1 MPEPRRD
8 CEIVSALAACEA
20 GGMST
25 PPHHPPHD
33 HSHAHPPASGHEH
46 SHQITA
52 GTRAFALGTLI
63 NLGFT
68 AVEAGYGLATGSL
81 ALLSDALHNFGDA
94 LGLALAWVAARLALR
109 PPSARRTYGYRRA
122 TVLAPLANSLLLV
135 AGSGA
140 LAWEAL
146 RRFDSPPA
154 IEALPVIFVAASG
167 IAVNLGSALLFRHG
181 HAHDINRRGAYV
193 HLLTDAAVSLAVVL
207 GGLGMWWL
215 GWSWLDPLLALAVG
229 VVVVWSSWGLLR
241 DSLNL
246 ALDGVPRGI
255 DQDAVGRFLAEQ
267 DGVSAVHH
275 VHIWALG
282 SRENALTAH
291 LVRPAAGDE
300 DAFIEGVAKQLRHR
314 FGIGHTTLQL
324 ERGDAPDHA
333 PCHSEVC

>member
-1 MPEPRRD
+1 MSEP
-8 CEIVSALAACEA
+8 S
-20 GGMST
+20 
-25 PPHHPPHD
+25 HD
-33 HSHAHPPASGHEH
+33 HASPVLGHVAAHQHEH
-46 SHQITA
+46 VHA
-52 GTRAFALGTLI
+52 AAHAATRAFALGTLI

-146 RRFDSPPA
+146 RRLDSPPA
-154 IEALPVIFVAASG
+154 IDALPVIVVAAIG
-167 IAVNLGSALLFRHG
+167 IAINLGSALLFRHG
-181 HAHDINRRGAYV
+181 HAHDINQRGAYL
-193 HLLTDAAVSLAVVL
+193 HLLTDAAVSFAVVL

-215 GWSWLDPLLALAVG
+215 GWRWLDPLLALAVG

-246 ALDGVPRGI
+246 ALDAVPRGI
-255 DQDAVGRFLAEQ
+255 DRDAVSRFLAGQ
-267 DGVSAVHH
+267 DGVGAVHH

-282 SRENALTAH
+282 SREVALTAH
-291 LVRPAAGDE
+291 LVRPAGDDD
-300 DAFIEGVAKQLRHR
+300 DAFIAGVATRLRER
-314 FGIGHTTLQL
+314 FDIGHSTLQI
-324 ERGDAPDHA
+324 ERGGPASCRDCEDSTH
-333 PCHSEVC
+333 